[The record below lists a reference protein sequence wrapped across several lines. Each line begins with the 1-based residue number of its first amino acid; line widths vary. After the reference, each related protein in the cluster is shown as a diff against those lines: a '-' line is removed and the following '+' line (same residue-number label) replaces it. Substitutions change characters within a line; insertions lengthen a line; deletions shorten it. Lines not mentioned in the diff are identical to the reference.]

1 MTTQHLSPL
10 TMLLSRHTRRREFLT
25 LVVGAAAAWPLAAR
39 AQQPS
44 DKLRRVGILMPFPA
58 SDPDVQA
65 RVRAFKQE
73 LHRLGWLEG
82 SKIEFDER
90 WTTDNMELVRSN
102 AASLLERKPD
112 VVVAIGGRV
121 IPILKQMTRS
131 VPIVIAGTV
140 DPVGTGM
147 VGSLAHPG
155 ENITG
160 FSLTVVS
167 IIGKFLELLKQIAPN
182 LSRVSLIY
190 NPDNPSTAFFKHQF
204 ESAAPALAVEPIIAH
219 IHGIG
224 DVERAVKEM
233 ARSPNGGLLFA
244 PDVTVTALREQVVAL
259 VARSRLPAIYSE
271 PAIVKSGGLASYS
284 ADRIELFRRAASY
297 VDRILRGEKAGDLPV
312 QEPTTYEFVVN
323 LKTAK
328 TLGLEIPDKLL
339 ALANEVIE

>member
-1 MTTQHLSPL
+1 
-10 TMLLSRHTRRREFLT
+10 MLLSRHTRRREFLT

-147 VGSLAHPG
+147 VASLAHPG

-190 NPDNPSTAFFKHQF
+190 NPDNPSTAFFKRQF